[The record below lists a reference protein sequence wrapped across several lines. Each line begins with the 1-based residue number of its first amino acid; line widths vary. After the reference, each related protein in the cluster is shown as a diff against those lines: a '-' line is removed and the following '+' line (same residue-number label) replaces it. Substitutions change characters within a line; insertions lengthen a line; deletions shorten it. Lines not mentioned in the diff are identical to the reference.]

1 MPYIQ
6 QHKNTLKKSRPQL
19 YNRRRVGGGGSDL
32 SGSLLVFLGVWH
44 LDRHNLHALRT
55 RPKRNHNHNP
65 EAWNHERLGISASAA
80 GSFKISQTCRITV
93 ERGRWRV
100 VKKRSHHASLRTP
113 KIGTKYQ
120 INFWLASLHWI
131 HSYPADL
138 VNVVTGRIAPETVNT
153 HDAVDIGNEQLISFE
168 KSRPDGFCAL
178 FYPSWY
184 WPRQVANFGKNNV
197 HDTNLIYSQVLRVA
211 TWWKVWQART
221 LLSRLRLVWILQC
234 CQRSFFKVCW
244 WCTIPCCWSARIQWN
259 WQLFP
264 SLLLVIVELRKDGT
278 WRLCQSQSP
287 LGLGGRTDKGSW
299 TLCPNV
305 AAHSS
310 CNG

>member
-113 KIGTKYQ
+113 KIGKKYQ

-168 KSRPDGFCAL
+168 KSRSDGFCAL

-197 HDTNLIYSQVLRVA
+197 HDTNLIYSRVLGLQRDEKCGKPGHSSVDCA
-211 TWWKVWQART
+211 SFEYYSAARGPFLKFVDGAPYLAVGVREFNGIDNFFHRSC
-221 LLSRLRLVWILQC
+221 LLSSSCERWDVAALSESVPTGAW
-234 CQRSFFKVCW
+234 
-244 WCTIPCCWSARIQWN
+244 
-259 WQLFP
+259 
-264 SLLLVIVELRKDGT
+264 RKD
-278 WRLCQSQSP
+278 R
-287 LGLGGRTDKGSW
+287 
-299 TLCPNV
+299 
-305 AAHSS
+305 
-310 CNG
+310 